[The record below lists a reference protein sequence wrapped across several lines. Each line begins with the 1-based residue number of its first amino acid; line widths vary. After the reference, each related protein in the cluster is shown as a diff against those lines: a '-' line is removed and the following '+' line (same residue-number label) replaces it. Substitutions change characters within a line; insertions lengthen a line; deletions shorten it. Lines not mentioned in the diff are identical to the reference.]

1 MFKNL
6 LLFALTLFVGGAWA
20 NPEAAAQLQAKYL
33 ALGEQLT
40 QNQFNRPLVLTSL
53 ETPQQV
59 SGEIYAVIDHPF
71 KVVSNGLNNP
81 DSWCDLM
88 SLPMNTKYCRAQA
101 AREGTVLKVSI
112 GRKTAES
119 LKDATRIEFKY
130 AVMALTAQYLDIR
143 LDAKDGPMGTSDYRI
158 ALRAVL
164 LTSAVAAPGT
174 GAKTFIHLAYSY
186 SVNLAARL
194 AMQTYLATIGRN
206 KVGFSQLGQK
216 SDGTPRYVEGVR
228 GVVERN
234 TMRYYLAINSYLDTA
249 NEPSP
254 VALEKRLQSWF
265 TASERY
271 PLQLHELERGE
282 YMTMKR
288 DEFVRQQIGE

>member
-1 MFKNL
+1 MFKNVL
-6 LLFALTLFVGGAWA
+6 LAALALFVSGAWA

-33 ALGEQLT
+33 ALGDQLT
-40 QNQFNRPLVLTSL
+40 RNQFNRPLVLASI

-71 KVVSNGLNNP
+71 SAVSTGLNNP
-81 DSWCDLM
+81 DGWCDLM

-101 AREGTVLKVSI
+101 VRGGTVLKVNI

-119 LKDATRIEFKY
+119 LQDASRIEFKY
-130 AVMALTAQYLDIR
+130 AVMAQTAQYLDIR

-158 ALRAVL
+158 AFKAVP
-164 LTSAVAAPGT
+164 LTSAVDMPGAS
-174 GAKTFIHLAYSY
+174 AKTFIHLTYSY

-206 KVGFSQLGQK
+206 KVGFTKLGQK
-216 SDGTPRYVEGVR
+216 SDGTPRYIEGVR

-234 TMRYYLAINSYLDTA
+234 TMRYCLAIESYLDA
-249 NEPSP
+249 ASEPTP
-254 VALEKRLQSWF
+254 LALEKRLQSWF

-271 PLQLHELERGE
+271 PLQLHELERGA
-282 YMTMKR
+282 YMAMKR
-288 DEFVRQQIGE
+288 DEYVRQQSTQ